1 MELAETC
8 RKVGKNI
15 GGTNQSLSESLVA
28 QTIIRDEETRKVYE
42 QQLELTN
49 KIQFNLKSLQG
60 SVAGTPKGS
69 YSGHRISQSQV

>member
-28 QTIIRDEETRKVYE
+28 QTIIRDEETRTLY
-42 QQLELTN
+42 QPQLELSH
-49 KIQFNLKSLQG
+49 KIELNLKSLQG
-60 SVAGTPKGS
+60 LVAGTPKNS
-69 YSGHRISQSQV
+69 YSAHHISQSQV